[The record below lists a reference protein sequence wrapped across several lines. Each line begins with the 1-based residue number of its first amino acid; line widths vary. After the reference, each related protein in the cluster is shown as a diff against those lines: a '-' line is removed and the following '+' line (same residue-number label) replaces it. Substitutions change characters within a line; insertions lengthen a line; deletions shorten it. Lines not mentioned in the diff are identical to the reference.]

1 VSLFWKILVAF
12 MIAMT
17 VTLVGSVYV
26 SFQLAGTAFE
36 QVNFDGRD
44 RIIEDTAAALMHG
57 GERELKAWLYNHPRP
72 APGIAL
78 LVTNER
84 GDELLGRAMP
94 REVVRLLMT
103 RPLPRRTDVPPNLKP
118 MQLYASLIGPD
129 SEEYRL
135 LFVRAPVTFL
145 GLLMWPGTQAAVI
158 SIALIAV
165 AATSLLLARYLSSP
179 IVRLQKASRSLAAG
193 ALDTRVGQ
201 PVTRRKD
208 EVGTLARDFDAMA
221 ERIQAL
227 VTDKETLLRDVS
239 HELRSPL
246 ARIRMALALAQR
258 RADTAA
264 QPDLERIEREA
275 EKLDEL
281 VGHVMTLSRLRTA
294 TAPRRD
300 VIRLDSLVAE
310 VVEDARFERPE
321 AKLQYSASGEVQLL
335 GDPDGLK
342 SAVENVVRNALV
354 YGDPA
359 QPIEVRLDAGANA
372 AVLRVLDRGPGVP
385 PEELAKIFEPFF
397 RADKSRDHA
406 HGGQGIGLAITA
418 RVMELH
424 AGSVE
429 ARNREGGGLEVIL
442 KLPVRERP
450 AEKIRPIERPQP
462 APASSAALRPR

>member
-1 VSLFWKILVAF
+1 MTLFWKILTAF

-26 SFQLAGTAFE
+26 SFRLASGAFD
-36 QVNFDGRD
+36 QVNVEGRD
-44 RIIEDTAAALMHG
+44 KITDEAAAALAHG
-57 GERELKAWLYNHPRP
+57 GERELKQWLNDHPRP
-72 APGIAL
+72 APGTIL

-94 REVVRLLMT
+94 REVFRLLMT
-103 RPLPRRTDVPPNLKP
+103 RPFRRPSSPPPNVKP
-118 MQLYASLIGPD
+118 MQLTANLIGPD
-129 SEEYRL
+129 NEEYRL
-135 LFVRAPVTFL
+135 MFVRAPVTFL
-145 GLLMWPGTQAAVI
+145 GMWMWPGTQIAVI

-179 IVRLQKASRSLAAG
+179 IVRLQKATRALAAG
-193 ALDTRVGQ
+193 ALDTRVGR
-201 PVTRRKD
+201 PFNRRKD

-258 RADTAA
+258 RADQAA
-264 QPDLERIEREA
+264 QPDLARIEREA

-281 VGHVMTLSRLRTA
+281 VGNVMTLSRLRTA

-300 VIRLDSLVAE
+300 VVRLDALVSD
-310 VVEDARFERPE
+310 VVDDARFERPD
-321 AKLQYSASGEVQLL
+321 AKLDYAKTGDVEVL
-335 GDPDGLK
+335 GDPAGLK
-342 SAVENVVRNALV
+342 SAVENVVRNALI
-354 YGDPA
+354 YSDA
-359 QPIEVRLDAGANA
+359 KQPIDVRLENGADQ
-372 AVLRVLDRGPGVP
+372 AVVRVLDHGPGVA
-385 PEELAKIFEPFF
+385 PEDLTRIFEPFY
-397 RADKSRDHA
+397 RTDKSRDHA

-442 KLPVRERP
+442 TLPVRNKTAPAERP
-450 AEKIRPIERPQP
+450 
-462 APASSAALRPR
+462 

>member
-1 VSLFWKILVAF
+1 MSLFWKILVAF

-36 QVNFDGRD
+36 QVNIQGRD
-44 RIIEDTAAALMHG
+44 KIIEEAAAALARG
-57 GERELKAWLYNHPRP
+57 GERGLKTWLNNNPRP

-94 REVVRLLMT
+94 REFVRLLMT
-103 RPLPRRTDVPPNLKP
+103 RPLSRRPSVPANLKP
-118 MQLYASLIGPD
+118 MQLYSGLIGPD
-129 SEEYRL
+129 KEEYRL
-135 LFVRAPVTFL
+135 MFVRAPVTFL
-145 GLLMWPGTQAAVI
+145 GILMWPGTPIAVI

-258 RADTAA
+258 RAEQSA
-264 QPDLERIEREA
+264 QPDLARIEREA

-300 VIRLDSLVAE
+300 VVRLDSLVAD

-321 AKLQYSASGEVQLL
+321 VQLEYSASGEVQLL
-335 GDPDGLK
+335 GDPDGIK
-342 SAVENVVRNALV
+342 SAVEHVVRNALV

-359 QPIEVRLDAGANA
+359 QPIEVRLEAGPDA
-372 AVLRVLDRGPGVP
+372 AVVRVLDRGPGVA
-385 PEELAKIFEPFF
+385 PEDLAKIFEPFF

-442 KLPVRERP
+442 KLPLRERTVP
-450 AEKIRPIERPQP
+450 VERPQP
-462 APASSAALRPR
+462 AARGAAVPRARAV

>member
-1 VSLFWKILVAF
+1 MSLFWKILVAF

-17 VTLVGSVYV
+17 VTLVGSVYA

-36 QVNFDGRD
+36 QVNVQGREKITD
-44 RIIEDTAAALMHG
+44 EAAAALAHG
-57 GERELKAWLYNHPRP
+57 GERGLKAWLYNNPRP
-72 APGIAL
+72 APGIVL

-103 RPLPRRTDVPPNLKP
+103 RPLTRRPSVPANLKP
-118 MQLYASLIGPD
+118 MQLTANLIGPNN
-129 SEEYRL
+129 EEFRL

-145 GLLMWPGTQAAVI
+145 GLLMWPGTQFAVI
-158 SIALIAV
+158 SIALLAV

-179 IVRLQKASRSLAAG
+179 IVRLQKASRALAAG

-201 PVTRRKD
+201 PFTRRKD

-258 RADTAA
+258 RAEQAA
-264 QPDLERIEREA
+264 QPDLARIEREA

-300 VIRLDSLVAE
+300 VVRLDSLVAE

-321 AKLQYSASGEVQLL
+321 AKLEYSASGDVLL
-335 GDPDGLK
+335 RGDPDGLK

-359 QPIEVRLDAGANA
+359 QPIEVRLDVGSDA
-372 AVLRVLDRGPGVP
+372 ARVRVLDRGPGVP
-385 PEELAKIFEPFF
+385 PEDLAKIFEPFF

-429 ARNREGGGLEVIL
+429 ARNRDGGGLEVIL
-442 KLPVRERP
+442 ELPLGGRPEPLERL
-450 AEKIRPIERPQP
+450 QP
-462 APASSAALRPR
+462 ASRSAAVPRAI

>member
-1 VSLFWKILVAF
+1 VSLFWKILVTF

-26 SFQLAGTAFE
+26 SFTLAGTAFD
-36 QVNFDGRD
+36 QVNVEGRD
-44 RIIEDTAAALMHG
+44 RIIEEAAAALAHG
-57 GERELKAWLYNHPRP
+57 GERELKAWLYRNPRP
-72 APGIAL
+72 APGTVL

-94 REVVRLLMT
+94 RELARLLMT
-103 RPLPRRTDVPPNLKP
+103 RPFRRPTTPPNLKP
-118 MQLYASLIGPD
+118 MQLTPNLVGPD
-129 SEEYRL
+129 NEEYRL
-135 LFVRAPVTFL
+135 LFARAPVTFL
-145 GLLMWPGTQAAVI
+145 GILMWPGTQFAVI

-179 IVRLQKASRSLAAG
+179 IVRLQKASRALAAG
-193 ALDTRVGQ
+193 ALDTRVGR
-201 PVTRRKD
+201 PFTRRKD

-258 RADTAA
+258 RAD
-264 QPDLERIEREA
+264 QVVQLDLARIEREA

-300 VIRLDSLVAE
+300 VVRLDSLVAD

-321 AKLQYSASGEVQLL
+321 AKLDYSATGEVHLL
-335 GDPDGLK
+335 GDPAGLK
-342 SAVENVVRNALV
+342 SAVENVVRNALI
-354 YGDPA
+354 YSDPT
-359 QPIEVRLDAGANA
+359 QPIEVRLEARPGR
-372 AVLRVLDRGPGVP
+372 AVVRVLDRGPGVS
-385 PEELAKIFEPFF
+385 PEDLARIFEPFY
-397 RADKSRDHA
+397 RTDKSRDHA
-406 HGGQGIGLAITA
+406 HSGQGIGLAITA

-424 AGSVE
+424 AGTVE
-429 ARNREGGGLEVIL
+429 ARNRDGGGLEVIL
-442 KLPVRERP
+442 TLPVRAEAEP
-450 AEKIRPIERPQP
+450 AEKLQARG
-462 APASSAALRPR
+462 

>member
-1 VSLFWKILVAF
+1 MSL
-12 MIAMT
+12 
-17 VTLVGSVYV
+17 
-26 SFQLAGTAFE
+26 
-36 QVNFDGRD
+36 
-44 RIIEDTAAALMHG
+44 
-57 GERELKAWLYNHPRP
+57 
-72 APGIAL
+72 
-78 LVTNER
+78 
-84 GDELLGRAMP
+84 
-94 REVVRLLMT
+94 
-103 RPLPRRTDVPPNLKP
+103 PPNVKP
-118 MQLYASLIGPD
+118 MQLTANLIGPD
-129 SEEYRL
+129 NEEYRL

-201 PVTRRKD
+201 PFTRRKD

-258 RADTAA
+258 RADQAA
-264 QPDLERIEREA
+264 QPDLARIEREA

-300 VIRLDSLVAE
+300 VVRLDSLVAE

-321 AKLQYSASGEVQLL
+321 AKLEYSASGEVLL
-335 GDPDGLK
+335 RGDPDGLK

-359 QPIEVRLDAGANA
+359 QPIEVRLEAGADEA
-372 AVLRVLDRGPGVP
+372 AVRVLDRGPGVP
-385 PEELAKIFEPFF
+385 PEDLAKIFEPFF
-397 RADKSRDHA
+397 RTDKSRDHA
-406 HGGQGIGLAITA
+406 ARRPRDRPRDHGA
-418 RVMELH
+418 RDGAARRQRRGAQPRRRRARGDPHAADPGRARARSEAVAALLVQYEIESLVLLLTRYAQRHDSIHDLQKHERRDPAPNGGRGRPEQLH
-424 AGSVE
+424 A
-429 ARNREGGGLEVIL
+429 
-442 KLPVRERP
+442 
-450 AEKIRPIERPQP
+450 
-462 APASSAALRPR
+462 

>member
-1 VSLFWKILVAF
+1 VSLFWKILVTF
-12 MIAMT
+12 VIAMT

-26 SFQLAGTAFE
+26 SFRLAGTAFE
-36 QVNFDGRD
+36 QVNFEGRD
-44 RIIEDTAAALMHG
+44 RIIGETAAALAHG
-57 GERELKAWLYNHPRP
+57 GERELKAWLYKNPRP
-72 APGIAL
+72 APGIIL

-103 RPLPRRTDVPPNLKP
+103 RPLSRRASVPPNLKP
-118 MQLYASLIGPD
+118 MQLTANLIGPD
-129 SEEYRL
+129 NEEYRL

-145 GLLMWPGTQAAVI
+145 GILMWPGTQAAVI

-179 IVRLQKASRSLAAG
+179 IVSLQKASRSLAAG
-193 ALDTRVGQ
+193 ALDTRVGA
-201 PVTRRKD
+201 PFTRRKD

-258 RADTAA
+258 RADQAA
-264 QPDLERIEREA
+264 QPDLARIEREA

-300 VIRLDSLVAE
+300 VIRLDSLVAD

-321 AKLQYSASGEVQLL
+321 ARLEYSASSEVQLL

-359 QPIEVRLDAGANA
+359 QPIEVRLESGADA
-372 AVLRVLDRGPGVP
+372 AVVRVLDRGPGVP
-385 PEELAKIFEPFF
+385 PENLPKIFEPFF

-442 KLPVRERP
+442 KLPLRERP
-450 AEKIRPIERPQP
+450 EPVERPQ
-462 APASSAALRPR
+462 AASRGAAVPRTV